1 MVYGDFKD
9 LNRITAAN
17 KILRDKV
24 LNITIDRKYYGYQR
38 ELVSMVYNVLEKKS
52 SVSGIK
58 NVSNKELA
66 EELHK
71 SIIRKFN

>member
-38 ELVSMVYNVLEKKS
+38 ELVSMVYNVL
-52 SVSGIK
+52 
-58 NVSNKELA
+58 
-66 EELHK
+66 
-71 SIIRKFN
+71 